1 MGNSSKK
8 HEDLDKQL
16 MIEAEKITK
25 RADEED
31 VVLRLMGSIAFRL
44 HCPKYVP
51 YLDSLDRKLTDIDFA
66 SYSSE
71 RPKVENLLEELGY
84 TTQSY
89 VQVTA
94 ATFGRSIYWKKN
106 DKRIKVDIFWDKLRM
121 NHEVNFLNRLHLD
134 KPTIPLSELLQEK
147 LQIVKLN
154 MKDVKD
160 TIVLLLEHDV
170 AEKTTDREIIDLSTI
185 LQRVSKDWC
194 CYYTFS
200 ENLKRI
206 RKIMHELETLPN
218 KEKSVVNERIVRILD
233 AVEKVPR
240 TLSWKIRAKIG
251 TRKKWYNEV
260 E

>member
-1 MGNSSKK
+1 MELSEGDK
-8 HEDLDKQL
+8 DLDKKL
-16 MIEAEKITK
+16 MIEAKKIIKKANEKNII
-25 RADEED
+25 
-31 VVLRLMGSIAFRL
+31 LRLMGSIAFRL
-44 HCPKYVP
+44 HCPKYAS

-71 RPKVENLLEELGY
+71 RSKVESLLEKLGY

-89 VQVTA
+89 VQVA
-94 ATFGRSIYWKKN
+94 SATFGRSIYWKKN
-106 DKRIKVDIFWDKLRM
+106 DKRIKVDIFWDKLKM
-121 NHEVNFLNRLHLD
+121 NHEINFVNRLHLD

-170 AEKTTDREIIDLSTI
+170 ATKSTDKETIDLSPI
-185 LQRVSKDWC
+185 LERVSKDWC
-194 CYYTFS
+194 YYYTFS
-200 ENLKRI
+200 ENLK
-206 RKIMHELETLPN
+206 KIQEILRGLEILQN
-218 KEKSVVNERIVRILD
+218 KEKAIVNERIVRILD
-233 AVEKVPR
+233 TFEKIPK

-251 TRKKWYNEV
+251 TKKKWYKEV